1 MCKLTDIIRSDQ
13 GWPTRPALGAH
24 FRRQQS
30 ATATSS
36 SPNHSFCKCILSVA
50 MLSNKFKYE
59 DEIEDLTQWEEE
71 FIFVEKNQHVVLQ
84 K

>member
-1 MCKLTDIIRSDQ
+1 
-13 GWPTRPALGAH
+13 
-24 FRRQQS
+24 
-30 ATATSS
+30 
-36 SPNHSFCKCILSVA
+36 